1 VRAPGRAHPAGD
13 FRASATA
20 RGDDGDADERALR
33 EAEREL
39 APDEV
44 PAWDVH
50 WAGPVGAS
58 SGQFYAT
65 VACSLLIGLG
75 GAFTLSSEV
84 DPAQAVLQAAP
95 KPFWRTPI
103 LRVGLWLI
111 VGTTALLALAWYVGR
126 HCCLPAST
134 ILAAVLPDFLLA
146 CSLCFFVASFAG
158 SYVGGAI
165 GLSSLGGRTLLAN
178 LWARFP
184 VRPFDLPDA
193 HTWPGGPLVDQGS
206 RSCTAPRC
214 IRASAVECPSCAR
227 TVGWVTE
234 SAPRRQVEKNHR

>member
-1 VRAPGRAHPAGD
+1 MVLTWYRIRPLPWVALSGASLLVLGLAAFLGPA
-13 FRASATA
+13 
-20 RGDDGDADERALR
+20 L
-33 EAEREL
+33 
-39 APDEV
+39 
-44 PAWDVH
+44 
-50 WAGPVGAS
+50 GPVGAS

-65 VACSLLIGLG
+65 VACSLLIGVG

-84 DPAQAVLQAAP
+84 DPAQALLQAAP
-95 KPFWRTPI
+95 RPFWRTPI

-134 ILAAVLPDFLLA
+134 IRAATLPDFLLA
-146 CSLCFFVASFAG
+146 CSLCFFVASFTE

-165 GLSSLGGRTLLAN
+165 GLSSLGVVTLLAN

-193 HTWPGGPLVDQGS
+193 HTW
-206 RSCTAPRC
+206 
-214 IRASAVECPSCAR
+214 RASRWWITGVAAVLLIATFVRLRWTVLPAR
-227 TVGWVTE
+227 GQ
-234 SAPRRQVEKNHR
+234 SDG